1 MVTDGEPDDRDGHA
15 TGTADDAGD
24 RLHAVLTAFDHLVVA
39 VRDLTAASDAYRR
52 LGFDVSPGGRNPGNG
67 TWNAIIRFGI
77 DYIELLSIEDE
88 ALARDRAPSGRALRA
103 YLESREG
110 GAAAWVAQSDDIV
123 ADATKAERAG
133 FEDIGEPIPM
143 RRARPDGSEF
153 AWQLLIPRG
162 LAFRQPWPLLIE
174 WTTSDAERL
183 RLEPAGHHDNGV
195 LGIRE
200 LSVVVPSIEEATA
213 VYGTR
218 LGVPLG
224 AANRLRSPGRDRRP
238 HPDRRPGAVPPRPE
252 RRRCHRAGVGAA
264 RAWPL
269 RGRAVCQRPERDPT
283 PVARRGISLVEGAD
297 GTLAIDPVEACGVRL
312 RFRAHPTGDAQ

>member
-1 MVTDGEPDDRDGHA
+1 M
-15 TGTADDAGD
+15 
-24 RLHAVLTAFDHLVVA
+24 
-39 VRDLTAASDAYRR
+39 S
-52 LGFDVSPGGRNPGNG
+52 
-67 TWNAIIRFGI
+67 
-77 DYIELLSIEDE
+77 
-88 ALARDRAPSGRALRA
+88 AL
-103 YLESREG
+103 
-110 GAAAWVAQSDDIV
+110 
-123 ADATKAERAG
+123 ADATRATAPGTRSSGSASTTSSCCRSRTRRWPATGRRAAGHCARISSPERVGPRPGWPSRMTSWRDATSAERAG
-133 FEDIGEPIPM
+133 FEDIGRPIPM

-200 LSVVVPSIEEATA
+200 LSVVVPSVEEATT

-218 LGVPLG
+218 LGVPLD
-224 AANRLRSPGRDRRP
+224 AANRLGRPGRDRRP

-264 RAWPL
+264 RAGPL

-283 PVARRGISLVEGAD
+283 PAARPGDRAGRGCRWDARHRPGR
-297 GTLAIDPVEACGVRL
+297 GVRGAPAL
-312 RFRAHPTGDAQ
+312 PGASDG